1 MQGEKGRLGLPSR
14 HAMGG
19 WFWEVEEDG
28 CQKSSK
34 TSAKTAAALR
44 TCFAERE
51 VVFRVVRAQH
61 RVVVCWQRRLRRR
74 ALVQRA
80 VLGFSTKKNKKNR
93 RLKRWDTSVK
103 LGICQVRSW
112 HHVCLPCQLSIHT
125 HTNKSPSDKDSFHL
139 PLQGQHFKGC
149 SSVWTTAWVE
159 IEEETKTRENQP
171 LLAFSPPSRQRKA

>member
-1 MQGEKGRLGLPSR
+1 MRMVQRPHKITSDIFFFFFPDDILGALFNPLVADCWFLCLTLKPSKPFQLLMQGKKGRLGLPSR

-80 VLGFSTKKNKKNR
+80 VLGFSTKKKKKKKKIKKMRYISKTWNMSGEV
-93 RLKRWDTSVK
+93 LA
-103 LGICQVRSW
+103 
-112 HHVCLPCQLSIHT
+112 PCMLTMPAFHT
-125 HTNKSPSDKDSFHL
+125 HTH
-139 PLQGQHFKGC
+139 
-149 SSVWTTAWVE
+149 
-159 IEEETKTRENQP
+159 
-171 LLAFSPPSRQRKA
+171 